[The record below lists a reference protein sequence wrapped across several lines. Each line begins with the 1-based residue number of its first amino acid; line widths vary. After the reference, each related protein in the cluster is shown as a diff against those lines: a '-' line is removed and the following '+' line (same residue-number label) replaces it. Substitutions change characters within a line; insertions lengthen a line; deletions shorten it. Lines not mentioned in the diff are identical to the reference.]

1 VEHGRS
7 GGAGQRPNLGGSD
20 AAEQGRGPAC
30 ATGVALAG
38 AERCG
43 SGSGVVGAGAAARME
58 AMRERG
64 KQEKERVSLN
74 TIPAYV
80 LQADKSVDEQKWA
93 GLRGDRGAPDEHK
106 LRTSAFKPMNI
117 I

>member
-1 VEHGRS
+1 VT
-7 GGAGQRPNLGGSD
+7 GA
-20 AAEQGRGPAC
+20 
-30 ATGVALAG
+30 VLAG

-43 SGSGVVGAGAAARME
+43 SGSGVAGAGAAARVE

-64 KQEKERVSLN
+64 KQEKERAGPN

-80 LQADKSVDEQKWA
+80 LQADKSVNEHKWA

-106 LRTSAFKPMNI
+106 LRTSVFKPMNI